1 MSENIR
7 RYVCLNYVEHFLV
20 LSLTVT
26 GCVLTSAFASLVF
39 LPLSITNSALGVK
52 ICAITAGI
60 KK

>member
-7 RYVCLNYVEHFLV
+7 RYVCLNYVEHFFV
-20 LSLTVT
+20 LALTVT